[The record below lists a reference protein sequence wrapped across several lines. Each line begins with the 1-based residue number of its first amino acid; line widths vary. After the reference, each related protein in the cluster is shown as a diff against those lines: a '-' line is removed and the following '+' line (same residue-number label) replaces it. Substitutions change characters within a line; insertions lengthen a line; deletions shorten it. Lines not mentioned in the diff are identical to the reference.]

1 MPKRVSPGR
10 CLGMSGA
17 RGMAI
22 GQCPH
27 TPDGRRWP
35 PRLSRA
41 AGFEPYHEDGR
52 MPRLVPE
59 RFLAALRPSAASG
72 PLDVTVEVAR
82 ESRRR
87 VRVAALLGA
96 AGYAVFLLLALTR
109 LTEATALERT
119 IDVTH
124 DLVGVALSLSLL
136 LVAMLPA

>member
-1 MPKRVSPGR
+1 
-10 CLGMSGA
+10 
-17 RGMAI
+17 
-22 GQCPH
+22 
-27 TPDGRRWP
+27 
-35 PRLSRA
+35 
-41 AGFEPYHEDGR
+41 

-109 LTEATALERT
+109 LTEATPLERT

-136 LVAMLPA
+136 LVAMLPAIRDRHVMTAALIAQVFLCAMISISVSWAGFIRTGHVASLTGSSRSSSWFRC